1 MKMVL
6 RMKKIYEKSV
16 INLTQSR
23 SEGRSKG
30 RAAAGTH
37 GGEKVAV
44 GIDCKNGCRRGRRQD
59 CNIR

>member
-1 MKMVL
+1 MK
-6 RMKKIYEKSV
+6 KSV
-16 INLTQSR
+16 INLTQS
-23 SEGRSKG
+23 RSKG

>member
-1 MKMVL
+1 MK
-6 RMKKIYEKSV
+6 KSV

-23 SEGRSKG
+23 SKGRS
-30 RAAAGTH
+30 AAGTH

-44 GIDCKNGCRRGRRQD
+44 DIDRKNECRRGRRQD

>member
-1 MKMVL
+1 MK
-6 RMKKIYEKSV
+6 KSV

-23 SEGRSKG
+23 VTGRSKG
-30 RAAAGTH
+30 RSAAGTH

-44 GIDCKNGCRRGRRQD
+44 DIDRKNECRRGRRQD

>member
-1 MKMVL
+1 MK
-6 RMKKIYEKSV
+6 KSV
-16 INLTQSR
+16 INLTQS
-23 SEGRSKG
+23 RSKG

-59 CNIR
+59 CNIRVST